1 MHDVVVA
8 LDLVEVDGLRD
19 ASVTDP
25 HFAPG

>member
-8 LDLVEVDGLRD
+8 LDLVEVDGLSD
-19 ASVTDP
+19 ASATDP